1 MKNPKLK
8 TNGLCSTQVDKKDSH
23 VWWILAQYYPA
34 IQYEVFSVEDRQPGT
49 QIWVR
54 LAGDEWC

>member
-23 VWWILAQYYPA
+23 VWWILIST
-34 IQYEVFSVEDRQPGT
+34 IQLFSTKFFSVEDRQPGT